1 MLRALDSNLI
11 FIKDKNSI
19 IGFYVFQ
26 SIPCFQY
33 SAQTLENGRIEYR
46 SKQKSGKHL
55 YNILIVLFQSCIP

>member
-1 MLRALDSNLI
+1 MLKALDSNLI

-33 SAQTLENGRIEYR
+33 SPQTLENGRIEYMA
-46 SKQKSGKHL
+46 KQKVSVYTK
-55 YNILIVLFQSCIP
+55 